1 MYKNRKS
8 GIIFHLYKHKGV
20 SDFMLTQLFG
30 NYLLKQHL
38 VSPSHLIE
46 ALRESSSTR
55 VKLGVLA
62 INAGLLSPAQV
73 DEVHELQRT
82 QDKRIGDI
90 MVEKG
95 YLTPEQIA
103 VLLKSQKSGHLV
115 LGQALIDNGHM
126 TTAQFGDAIRQ
137 FKLENNITDDDFYD
151 VKDEITEKMLGRFYK
166 LNGGMADQEHLVE
179 YVSLLFKNL
188 IRFVGDDFVP
198 NKIEKLDT
206 MASGAEQRIKQGL
219 SAVTII
225 DADENTM
232 VEFASRFSNEA
243 LSLNDEYTKACI
255 SEFLNLH
262 NGLYAVKLS
271 NTEGLEL
278 ELEPQKYYEQ
288 MDLSTFN
295 NLYVFPVNF
304 TFGNVNFI
312 VAV

>member
-1 MYKNRKS
+1 
-8 GIIFHLYKHKGV
+8 
-20 SDFMLTQLFG
+20 MLTQLFG

-62 INAGLLSPAQV
+62 IDAGLMTPDQV
-73 DEVHELQRT
+73 DEIHELQRIM
-82 QDKRIGDI
+82 DKRIGDL

-95 YLTPEQIA
+95 YLSPEQIA
-103 VLLKSQKSGHLV
+103 TLLKSQKSGHLI

-126 TTAQFGDAIRQ
+126 TTAQFADAIRQ
-137 FKLENNITDDDFYD
+137 FKLDNNITDDDFYD
-151 VKDEITEKMLGRFYK
+151 VKDELTEKMLGRFYK
-166 LNGGMADQEHLVE
+166 LNGSVAGEEHLVE

-206 MASGAEQRIKQGL
+206 TASGAKQRIRHGL
-219 SAVTII
+219 SAITII

-232 VEFASRFSNEA
+232 VEFASRFSNES
-243 LSLNDEYTKACI
+243 LSMNDDYTKACI

-262 NGLYAVKLS
+262 NGLFAVKLS
-271 NTEGLEL
+271 NNEGLEI

-288 MDLSTFN
+288 MDLSGLG

-312 VAV
+312 VAM

>member
-1 MYKNRKS
+1 
-8 GIIFHLYKHKGV
+8 
-20 SDFMLTQLFG
+20 MLTQLFG

-46 ALRESSSTR
+46 ALRESASTR

-62 INAGLLSPAQV
+62 INAGLMTPEQV
-73 DEVHELQRT
+73 EEVHELQKVM
-82 QDKRIGDI
+82 DKRIGDI

-95 YLTPEQIA
+95 FLTPDQIA
-103 VLLKSQKSGHLV
+103 SLLKSQKSGHLV
-115 LGQALIDNGHM
+115 LGQSLIDNGHM
-126 TTAQFGDAIRQ
+126 TTAQFAEAIRQ
-137 FKLENNITDDDFYD
+137 FKLDNSITDNDFAD
-151 VKDEITEKMLGRFYK
+151 VKDELTEKMLGRFYK
-166 LNGGMADQEHLVE
+166 LNSKVAGEEHLVE

-198 NKIEKLDT
+198 NKIEKLDST
-206 MASGAEQRIKQGL
+206 ASGAKQRIGHGL
-219 SAVTII
+219 SAITII

-232 VEFASRFSNEA
+232 VEFASRFANES
-243 LSLNDEYTKACI
+243 LSMNDEYTKACI

-262 NGLYAVKLS
+262 NGLFAVKLS
-271 NTEGLEL
+271 NNEGLEL

-288 MDLSTFN
+288 MDLSELG

-312 VAV
+312 VAM

>member
-1 MYKNRKS
+1 
-8 GIIFHLYKHKGV
+8 
-20 SDFMLTQLFG
+20 MLTQLFG

-62 INAGLLSPAQV
+62 IDAGLMTPEQV
-73 DEVHELQRT
+73 DEIHELQRIM
-82 QDKRIGDI
+82 DKRIGDL

-95 YLTPEQIA
+95 YLSPEQIA
-103 VLLKSQKSGHLV
+103 VLLKSQKSGHLI

-126 TTAQFGDAIRQ
+126 TTAQFADAIRQ
-137 FKLENNITDDDFYD
+137 FKIDNNITDDDFYD
-151 VKDEITEKMLGRFYK
+151 VKDELTEKMLGRFYK
-166 LNGGMADQEHLVE
+166 LNGNVAGEEHLVE

-206 MASGAEQRIKQGL
+206 TASGAKQRIRHGL
-219 SAVTII
+219 SAITII

-232 VEFASRFSNEA
+232 VEFASRFSNES
-243 LSLNDEYTKACI
+243 LSMNDDYTKACI

-262 NGLYAVKLS
+262 NGLFAVKLS
-271 NTEGLEL
+271 NNEGLEI

-288 MDLSTFN
+288 MDLSGLG
-295 NLYVFPVNF
+295 NL
-304 TFGNVNFI
+304 
-312 VAV
+312 

>member
-1 MYKNRKS
+1 
-8 GIIFHLYKHKGV
+8 
-20 SDFMLTQLFG
+20 MLTQLFG

-46 ALRESSSTR
+46 ALRESASTR

-62 INAGLLSPAQV
+62 INAGLMTPDQV
-73 DEVHELQRT
+73 EEVHEAQKT
-82 QDKRIGDI
+82 MDKRIGDI
-90 MVEKG
+90 MVDKG
-95 YLTPEQIA
+95 FLTSEQIA
-103 VLLKSQKSGHLV
+103 TLLKSQKSGHLV

-126 TTAQFGDAIRQ
+126 TTAQFADAIRQ
-137 FKLENNITDDDFYD
+137 FKLENSITDDDFYD
-151 VKDEITEKMLGRFYK
+151 VKDEVTEKMLSRFYK
-166 LNGGMADQEHLVE
+166 LNGSISGEDHLVE

-206 MASGAEQRIKQGL
+206 TASGAEQRIRHGL
-219 SAVTII
+219 SAITII

-232 VEFASRFSNEA
+232 VEFASRFANEA
-243 LSLNDEYTKACI
+243 LSMNDEYTKACI

-262 NGLYAVKLS
+262 NGLFAVKLS
-271 NTEGLEL
+271 NSEGLEI
-278 ELEPQKYYEQ
+278 ELEPQKYYDQ
-288 MDLSTFN
+288 MDLSTLG

-312 VAV
+312 VAM

>member
-1 MYKNRKS
+1 
-8 GIIFHLYKHKGV
+8 
-20 SDFMLTQLFG
+20 MLTQLFG

-46 ALRESSSTR
+46 ALRESASTR

-62 INAGLLSPAQV
+62 INAGLMTPDQV
-73 DEVHELQRT
+73 EEVHELQKT
-82 QDKRIGDI
+82 MDKRIGDI
-90 MVEKG
+90 MVDKG
-95 YLTPEQIA
+95 FLTSDQIA
-103 VLLKSQKSGHLV
+103 TLLKSQKSGHLV

-126 TTAQFGDAIRQ
+126 TTAQFADAIRQ
-137 FKLENNITDDDFYD
+137 FKIENSITDDDFYD
-151 VKDEITEKMLGRFYK
+151 IKDEVTEKMLSRFYK
-166 LNGGMADQEHLVE
+166 LNGTVSGEDHLVE
-179 YVSLLFKNL
+179 YVALLFKNL

-206 MASGAEQRIKQGL
+206 TASGAEQRILKGL
-219 SAVTII
+219 SAITII

-232 VEFASRFSNEA
+232 VEFASRFANEA
-243 LSLNDEYTKACI
+243 LSMNDEYTKACI

-262 NGLYAVKLS
+262 NGLFAVKLS
-271 NTEGLEL
+271 NSEGLEI

-288 MDLSTFN
+288 MDLSKFG

-312 VAV
+312 VAM

>member
-1 MYKNRKS
+1 
-8 GIIFHLYKHKGV
+8 
-20 SDFMLTQLFG
+20 
-30 NYLLKQHL
+30 L

-62 INAGLLSPAQV
+62 IDAGLMTPEQV
-73 DEVHELQRT
+73 EEIHELQRIM
-82 QDKRIGDI
+82 DKRIGDLMI
-90 MVEKG
+90 EKG
-95 YLTPEQIA
+95 YLSSEQIA
-103 VLLKSQKSGHLV
+103 VLLKSQKSGHLI
-115 LGQALIDNGHM
+115 LGQALIDHGHM
-126 TTAQFGDAIRQ
+126 TTAQFADAIRQ
-137 FKLENNITDDDFYD
+137 FKIDNNITDDDFYD
-151 VKDEITEKMLGRFYK
+151 VKDELTEKMLGRFYK
-166 LNGGMADQEHLVE
+166 LNGNVAGEEHLVE

-206 MASGAEQRIKQGL
+206 TASGAKQRIRHGL
-219 SAVTII
+219 SAITII

-232 VEFASRFSNEA
+232 VEFASRFSNES
-243 LSLNDEYTKACI
+243 LSMNDDYTKACI

-262 NGLYAVKLS
+262 NGLFAVKLS
-271 NTEGLEL
+271 NNEGLEI

-288 MDLSTFN
+288 MDLSGLG

-312 VAV
+312 VAM

>member
-1 MYKNRKS
+1 
-8 GIIFHLYKHKGV
+8 
-20 SDFMLTQLFG
+20 MLTQLFG

-46 ALRESSSTR
+46 ALRESASTR

-62 INAGLLSPAQV
+62 INAGLMTPEQV
-73 DEVHELQRT
+73 EEVHELQKT
-82 QDKRIGDI
+82 MDKRIGDI

-95 YLTPEQIA
+95 FLSSDQIA
-103 VLLKSQKSGHLV
+103 SLLKSQKSGHLI

-126 TTAQFGDAIRQ
+126 TTAQFAEAIRQ
-137 FKLENNITDDDFYD
+137 FKLDNSITDNDFYD
-151 VKDEITEKMLGRFYK
+151 VKDELTEKMLGRFYK
-166 LNGGMADQEHLVE
+166 LNGKVAGEEHLVE

-198 NKIEKLDT
+198 NKIEKLDST
-206 MASGAEQRIKQGL
+206 ASGAKQRIRHGL
-219 SAVTII
+219 SAITII

-232 VEFASRFSNEA
+232 VEFASRFANES
-243 LSLNDEYTKACI
+243 LSMNDEYTKACI

-262 NGLYAVKLS
+262 NGLFAVKLS
-271 NTEGLEL
+271 NSEGLEL
-278 ELEPQKYYEQ
+278 ELEPQNYYDH
-288 MDLSTFN
+288 MDLSDLG

-312 VAV
+312 VAM